1 MSTISVIDYIPGE
14 QYFVKALQSS
24 LTFTLGKKQ
33 IKKGRLLLF
42 KRAHYHI
49 VFTMLNGRDNKEN
62 FEIPIPFKIEYYP
75 EEGIMYF
82 DYRIRSLAGNNK
94 EIEDRLS
101 SVKIRGIQPT
111 QYYNKI
117 LEISTL

>member
-1 MSTISVIDYIPGE
+1 MTMPSVIDYVPGE
-14 QYFVKALQSS
+14 EYFTNALQSNV
-24 LTFTLGKKQ
+24 TFQLGKKQ
-33 IKKGRLLLF
+33 VKKGRLILF

-75 EEGIMYF
+75 DERVLYF
-82 DYRIRSLAGNNK
+82 DYRIRSLSGNNK
-94 EIEDRLS
+94 EIEERLS
-101 SVKIRGIQPT
+101 NIKIRGFSPT

-117 LEISTL
+117 LEITIK

>member
-1 MSTISVIDYIPGE
+1 MTIPSIIDYIPGE
-14 QYFVKALQSS
+14 EYFTKALQSN
-24 LTFTLGKKQ
+24 LIFNLGKKQ
-33 IKKGRLLLF
+33 VKRGRLILF

-75 EEGIMYF
+75 EEKIIYF
-82 DYRIRSLAGNNK
+82 DYRIRSLSGNNK
-94 EIEDRLS
+94 EIEERLNK
-101 SVKIRGIQPT
+101 VKMRGVLPT

-117 LEISTL
+117 LEISIQ

>member
-14 QYFVKALQSS
+14 QYFVKALQSN
-24 LTFTLGKKQ
+24 LTFLLGQKQ

-62 FEIPIPFKIEYYP
+62 FEIPIPFDLNSDSPSLLVDAPALPIVIPIGYKGRVYKLNP
-75 EEGIMYF
+75 DALSKVLF
-82 DYRIRSLAGNNK
+82 CLHFPSATAQYR
-94 EIEDRLS
+94 
-101 SVKIRGIQPT
+101 
-111 QYYNKI
+111 
-117 LEISTL
+117 

>member
-14 QYFVKALQSS
+14 QYFVNALQSNLS
-24 LTFTLGKKQ
+24 FILGKKQ
-33 IKKGRLLLF
+33 IKRGRLLLF

-75 EEGIMYF
+75 EESIMYF

-101 SVKIRGIQPT
+101 NVKLRGVQPT

-117 LEISTL
+117 LEISAL